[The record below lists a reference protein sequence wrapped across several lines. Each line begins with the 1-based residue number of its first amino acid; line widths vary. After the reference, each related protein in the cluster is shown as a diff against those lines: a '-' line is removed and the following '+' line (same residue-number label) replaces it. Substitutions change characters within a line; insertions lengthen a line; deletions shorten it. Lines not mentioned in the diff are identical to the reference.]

1 MQVGQPVP
9 QPILTKRHNVCHPA
23 SAADTSLADFDYE
36 RNGGTRTVTVIAH
49 YFSGCTPGRDD
60 APLYNRMAE
69 LYLSQGK
76 PVAFVTSLKN
86 GVNDGVAEAFYM
98 PPPDLF
104 LDPETVDTAVEHLEK
119 LTAVEFHTFP
129 DVRHEAVSQ
138 MRYANPSASDEHTGV
153 SRPCAGHHAQRQ

>member
-86 GVNDGVAEAFYM
+86 GVNDAICESWATQGMGSDTPIADTCDTLTHVACPVSSCGRKEA
-98 PPPDLF
+98 LF
-104 LDPETVDTAVEHLEK
+104 AVCAERRAARTADGLQNG
-119 LTAVEFHTFP
+119 
-129 DVRHEAVSQ
+129 RHSSLVA
-138 MRYANPSASDEHTGV
+138 YTP
-153 SRPCAGHHAQRQ
+153 